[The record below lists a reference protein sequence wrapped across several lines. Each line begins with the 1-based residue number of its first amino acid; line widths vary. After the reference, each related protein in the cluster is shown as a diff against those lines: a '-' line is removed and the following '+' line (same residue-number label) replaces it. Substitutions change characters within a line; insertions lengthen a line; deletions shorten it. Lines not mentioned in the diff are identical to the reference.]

1 MTELRVRP
9 IDVEAPG
16 SFRQRM
22 RVLKVLAAIRN
33 DELDFVEGQLAL
45 DEILIDRL
53 ETDDGSDLE
62 EALDKLSAADANEL
76 LAGLLATRVPT
87 ESAEN

>member
-9 IDVEAPG
+9 IDMEAPG
-16 SFRQRM
+16 SFKSRL
-22 RVLKVLAAIRN
+22 RVLRALAAIRKEEV
-33 DELDFVEGQLAL
+33 DWVEGQLML
-45 DEILIDRL
+45 DEILMDRL
-53 ETDDGSDLE
+53 ETDDGSDLDD
-62 EALDKLSAADANEL
+62 ALDKLSANDANEL

>member
-22 RVLKVLAAIRN
+22 RVLKVLAGIRN
-33 DELDFVEGQLAL
+33 EELDFVEGQLAL

-53 ETDDGSDLE
+53 ETDDGSDLD

>member
-1 MTELRVRP
+1 
-9 IDVEAPG
+9 
-16 SFRQRM
+16 M
-22 RVLKVLAAIRN
+22 RVLKVLAGIRN
-33 DELDFVEGQLAL
+33 EELDFVEGQLGL

>member
-22 RVLKVLAAIRN
+22 RVLKVLAGIRN
-33 DELDFVEGQLAL
+33 EELDFVEGQLAL